1 MGMTMRFAALGL
13 GLLLTCAMPASPAA
27 AQAPSADLPVDLEL
41 VLAVDVSRSMDEDE
55 QALQR
60 DGYVTAL
67 THPEVIDAIT
77 SGVNGRI
84 AITYIEWAGAESQ
97 AVILPWRLI
106 DSAAAAQAAAADL
119 SRASATLMRRGTSIS
134 GALLF
139 TAGLFD
145 ANGYDGIR
153 RTIDISGDGPNN
165 AGWPVSGAREAAL
178 ARGITI
184 NGLPVILKR
193 GGFGGLPE
201 PEMLDAYYRDCVIGG
216 PGAFTVPVRT
226 TEQFADAI
234 RRKLVLEI
242 AGATPGLQPAGFIPA
257 QAAATDCMIGEKT
270 RPQWLFDN
278 QR

>member
-1 MGMTMRFAALGL
+1 MRFGFVGL
-13 GLLLTCAMPASPAA
+13 GLILVLVMPPSPAA
-27 AQAPSADLPVDLEL
+27 AQDRPVDLEL

-55 QALQR
+55 LALQR
-60 DGYVTAL
+60 DGYVSAL
-67 THPEVIDAIT
+67 AHPEVIDAIT

-84 AITYIEWAGAESQ
+84 AVTYVEWAGANSQ

-106 DSAAAAQAAAADL
+106 DGADSARAAAAELARG
-119 SRASATLMRRGTSIS
+119 SGTVMRRGTSIS

-139 TAGLFD
+139 AAGLFD
-145 ANGYDGIR
+145 DNGFDGMR
-153 RTIDISGDGPNN
+153 RAIDISGDGPNN

-178 ARGITI
+178 AKGITI
-184 NGLPVILKR
+184 NGLPVVLKR

-216 PGAFTVPVRT
+216 PGAFIVPVRAT
-226 TEQFADAI
+226 GQFADAI

-242 AGATPGLQPAGFIPA
+242 SGIAPAATPAAFVRVQAGD
-257 QAAATDCMIGEKT
+257 TDCMIGEKT
-270 RPQWLFDN
+270 RPRWLDQD

>member
-1 MGMTMRFAALGL
+1 MRFGFVGL
-13 GLLLTCAMPASPAA
+13 GLLLVLFLPVASAA
-27 AQAPSADLPVDLEL
+27 AQDQPVDLEL

-77 SGVNGRI
+77 SGVQGRI
-84 AITYIEWAGAESQ
+84 AITYVEWAGPGSQ
-97 AVILPWRLI
+97 SIILPWRLI
-106 DSAAAAQAAAADL
+106 DGAATARAAAAELART
-119 SRASATLMRRGTSIS
+119 SGTLTRRGTS
-134 GALLF
+134 F

-145 ANGYDGIR
+145 NNGFEGIR
-153 RTIDISGDGPNN
+153 HAIDISGDGPNN
-165 AGWPVSGAREAAL
+165 AGWPVSGARQMAL
-178 ARGITI
+178 AKGITI

-216 PGAFTVPVRT
+216 PGAFTVPVRST
-226 TEQFADAI
+226 AQFADAI

-242 AGATPGLQPAGFIPA
+242 AGRTPEAMPAAFIPA
-257 QAAATDCMIGEKT
+257 QAGGTDCMIGEKT
-270 RPQWLFDN
+270 RPRWLDLDE
-278 QR
+278 R

>member
-1 MGMTMRFAALGL
+1 MRFGIVGFGL
-13 GLLLTCAMPASPAA
+13 VFTLLLPTAPAA
-27 AQAPSADLPVDLEL
+27 AQDQPVDLEL
-41 VLAVDVSRSMDEDE
+41 VLAVDVSRSMDDDE

-60 DGYVTAL
+60 DGYVSAL

-77 SGVNGRI
+77 SGVHGRI
-84 AITYIEWAGAESQ
+84 AITYVEWAGAGSQ

-106 DSAAAAQAAAADL
+106 DGAAAARTAAADL
-119 SRASATLMRRGTSIS
+119 SESFGTVMRRGTSIS

-139 TAGLFD
+139 TVGLFD
-145 ANGYDGIR
+145 NNGFEGLR

-165 AGWPVSGAREAAL
+165 AGWPVAGPREMAL
-178 ARGITI
+178 AKGITI
-184 NGLPVILKR
+184 NGLPIILKR

-216 PGAFTVPVRT
+216 PGAFTVPVRST
-226 TEQFADAI
+226 AQFAEAI

-242 AGATPGLQPAGFIPA
+242 AGNAPGAIPVAFVPA
-257 QAAATDCMIGEKT
+257 QSGDTDCMIGEKT
-270 RPQWLFDN
+270 RPRWLDQD